1 MKRRIVEN
9 LNKKSKI
16 EKKIALNK
24 EANIDL
30 NKELEKYLSQ
40 VDRYLKYM
48 PISEK
53 TDILS
58 ELKSSFYER
67 IKMGQSEEM
76 VIAEIESPKTLAMS
90 YIGDSIVK
98 NKRFSF
104 KRFMSIFGF
113 YSAASIAWVSIIPT
127 LAILTVSFFFS
138 SGVSIIAGIMG
149 ALKGIVH
156 ISAIENLK
164 FVFFAYELKG
174 VPALIAGFAMAIVFA
189 LLGILCWKA
198 TVYIIHIL
206 NSQKWKLKHN

>member
-1 MKRRIVEN
+1 MNKRVDTKINRKTNRKSDVE
-9 LNKKSKI
+9 
-16 EKKIALNK
+16 
-24 EANIDL
+24 L
-30 NKELEKYLSQ
+30 NKELERYLSK
-40 VDRYLKYM
+40 VDHYLKYM
-48 PISEK
+48 PVSEK

-67 IKMGQSEEM
+67 IKTGQSEE
-76 VIAEIESPKTLAMS
+76 VIISEMESPKALAMS

-98 NKRFSF
+98 NKGFSF
-104 KRFMSIFGF
+104 KRFMSMFGF

-127 LAILTVSFFFS
+127 LAILAVSFFFS

-149 ALKGIVH
+149 ALKGIIH

-174 VPALIAGFAMAIVFA
+174 FPALIAGFAMAIVFA
-189 LLGILCWKA
+189 LLGILCWKG

>member
-24 EANIDL
+24 EANVDL

-48 PISEK
+48 PVSEK

-67 IKMGQSEEM
+67 IKMGQSEE
-76 VIAEIESPKTLAMS
+76 VIMSEMESPKALAMS

-98 NKRFSF
+98 NKKYSF
-104 KRFMSIFGF
+104 KRFMSLFGF
-113 YSAASIAWVSIIPT
+113 YSVASLAWISIIPT
-127 LAILTVSFFFS
+127 LAILSVSFFLS
-138 SGVSIIAGIMG
+138 SGLSIIAGIMG
-149 ALKGIVH
+149 ALKGIIH
-156 ISAIENLK
+156 ISVIENMK
-164 FVFFAYELKG
+164 FVFFAHELKG
-174 VPALIAGFAMAIVFA
+174 FPALIVGLAMAIVLA
-189 LLGILCWKA
+189 LIGILFWKA

-206 NSQKWKLKHN
+206 NSKNWKLKHN

>member
-1 MKRRIVEN
+1 MKRRTYEN
-9 LNKKSKI
+9 LNK
-16 EKKIALNK
+16 EG
-24 EANIDL
+24 NINL

-67 IKMGQSEEM
+67 IQMGQSEEM
-76 VIAEIESPKTLAMS
+76 VIAEMESPKALAMS

-98 NKRFSF
+98 NKGFSF
-104 KRFMSIFGF
+104 KRFMLIFGF
-113 YSAASIAWVSIIPT
+113 YSVASIAWVSIIPT
-127 LAILTVSFFFS
+127 LAILAVSFFFS

-164 FVFFAYELKG
+164 FIFFAYELKG
-174 VPALIAGFAMAIVFA
+174 FPALIAGFAMAIVFA